1 MKGAAALGLGF
12 LRRIKFP
19 GLILLCIL
27 ATALIMGSVLSSLFT
42 RAVTEWEWQN
52 TAALTRRQV
61 ELVRLDELF
70 SAPPDARPPE
80 RWAAEIALL
89 FGGLPEIVRVKVWD
103 RQATVLWSNEPR
115 LIGQRFPNNV
125 PLKSALAGTVAVEV
139 KELRGAEHR
148 YEAGRTL
155 AEVYVPIL
163 SRQGGELVGVLEVYK
178 TPKQLHA
185 TIVQGRT
192 TIWAISLAGGL
203 ILCLT
208 LLPLF
213 RQISRQELAQARR
226 LEQEAYARRLEEEV
240 AERTRALER
249 TQGQLLQAQKMD
261 AVGQLAGGI
270 AHDFNNL
277 LTVIT
282 GRSEILLED
291 LPGQDPA
298 RPQVE
303 LIKRTAQRAAALTQQ
318 LLAFSRKQILQPVAV
333 DLNVVVTRIE
343 PMLRRLIG
351 EHVAVSAALEPALG
365 TVSAD
370 LTQLDQIIVNL
381 AVNARDAMPGGGQIT
396 FSTANVE
403 LAETDARRHPG
414 LRPGRYVMLAVSDTG
429 MGMDAS
435 TQAHIFEPFFT
446 TKEPGKGTGLGLSM
460 VYGIAQQSGGYVWVD
475 SQPGHGATFRIY
487 LPRVEAAAQAAG
499 PTPTRARPDR
509 GSETVLLVEDE
520 ADLRD
525 LAREILEA
533 HGYAVLTAGGP
544 EEALR
549 LVAGFGD
556 PIHLLLTDVVMPQ
569 MSGRELATRLAP
581 GHPDMKVLYMSGYTD
596 DVIVGHGVL
605 DPGLAFLAKPF
616 TPRTL
621 AGKVRDV
628 LEAPQSV
635 GSGPK

>member
-1 MKGAAALGLGF
+1 VGIV
-12 LRRIKFP
+12 RRAKFP

-27 ATALIMGSVLSSLFT
+27 ATASIMGSVLSSLFT

-70 SAPPDARPPE
+70 TAAPDARPPE

-103 RQATVLWSNEPR
+103 GQAGVLWSDEPR
-115 LIGQRFPNNV
+115 LIGQRFPNNA

-155 AEVYVPIL
+155 AEVYVPIS
-163 SRQGGELVGVLEVYK
+163 SRQSGEVVGVLEVYK
-178 TPKQLHA
+178 TPNQLQA
-185 TIVQGRT
+185 TIGQGQT
-192 TIWAISLAGGL
+192 IIWAISLAGGL
-203 ILCLT
+203 ILGLT

-240 AERTRALER
+240 AERTQALER
-249 TQGQLLQAQKMD
+249 TQTQLVQAQKME

-291 LPGQDPA
+291 LSGQDAA
-298 RPQVE
+298 RTQVE
-303 LIKRTAQRAAALTQQ
+303 LIKRTAERAAALTQQ

-333 DLNVVVTRIE
+333 DLNVAVTRIE

-370 LTQLDQIIVNL
+370 PTQLDQIIVNL

-396 FSTANVE
+396 LSTANVE
-403 LAETDARRHPG
+403 LGEADARRHPG
-414 LRPGRYVMLAVSDTG
+414 LRPGRYVMLAVADTG
-429 MGMDAS
+429 AGMDAA

-460 VYGIAQQSGGYVWVD
+460 VYGIVQQSGGHIRLD
-475 SQPGHGATFRIY
+475 SEPGRGATFRIY
-487 LPRVEAAAQAAG
+487 LPRVEAPVWAPG
-499 PTPTRARPDR
+499 PSPAPARPER
-509 GSETVLLVEDE
+509 GSETILLVEDE
-520 ADLRD
+520 TDLRD
-525 LAREILEA
+525 LAREILEGQ
-533 HGYAVLTAGGP
+533 GYTVLIAGDP
-544 EEALR
+544 QEALR
-549 LVAGFGD
+549 LAGGFAGS
-556 PIHLLLTDVVMPQ
+556 IHLLLTDVVMPQ

-581 GHPDMKVLYMSGYTD
+581 GRPDMKVLYMSGYTD

-605 DPGLAFLAKPF
+605 DPRLAFLSKPF
-616 TPRTL
+616 TPGTL
-621 AGKVRDV
+621 AGKVREV
-628 LEAPQSV
+628 LEAPQGV
-635 GSGPK
+635 GRGPR